1 MADRDTAMINFR
13 LNLSKREDKE
23 IYDYLQNFD
32 SPDFKAVL
40 KGGKSNF
47 IKMVLLSFI
56 HKEKQEQEAIK
67 ALAERKTQ
75 NEELVEMMGA
85 RLDGNQRTLLQALP
99 KLVEKVVLEALKGK
113 IVAGVKN
120 CVGDG
125 DSVADGIGTKVAT
138 EVEIDNGALPQV
150 TEELPFRLVRIS
162 VRQRSSCKTFCKA
175 KSQSSKAVLYYK
187 KVPVICFVLQAIIF
201 DTVYPA
207 MRGCNYMGCRSPCQ
221 DEKMIAA

>member
-32 SPDFKAVL
+32 SSNFKAVL

-47 IKMVLLSFI
+47 SKMVLLSFI
-56 HKEKQEQEAIK
+56 RKEKQDQEAIK
-67 ALAERKTQ
+67 ALAERKAQ
-75 NEELVEMMGA
+75 NEELLEMIGA

-99 KLVEKVVLEALKGK
+99 ELVEKVVLEALKGK

-120 CVGDG
+120 CAGDG

-150 TEELPFRLVRIS
+150 TEELP
-162 VRQRSSCKTFCKA
+162 
-175 KSQSSKAVLYYK
+175 
-187 KVPVICFVLQAIIF
+187 
-201 DTVYPA
+201 
-207 MRGCNYMGCRSPCQ
+207 
-221 DEKMIAA
+221 DEALDYFSGL

>member
-47 IKMVLLSFI
+47 IKMVLLSYI

-75 NEELVEMMGA
+75 NEELIEMMGA
-85 RLDGNQRTLLQALP
+85 RLDENQRTLLHALP
-99 KLVEKVVLEALKGK
+99 ELVEKVVLEALKGK

-120 CVGDG
+120 VAGDG

-138 EVEIDNGALPQV
+138 EVEIDNGVLPQV
-150 TEELPFRLVRIS
+150 TEELP
-162 VRQRSSCKTFCKA
+162 
-175 KSQSSKAVLYYK
+175 
-187 KVPVICFVLQAIIF
+187 
-201 DTVYPA
+201 
-207 MRGCNYMGCRSPCQ
+207 
-221 DEKMIAA
+221 DEALDYFLGL

>member
-13 LNLSKREDKE
+13 LNLSKREDEE

-32 SPDFKAVL
+32 SSNFKAVL

-56 HKEKQEQEAIK
+56 RKEKQEAIK
-67 ALAERKTQ
+67 ALAERKAQ
-75 NEELVEMMGA
+75 NEELLEIIGA
-85 RLDGNQRTLLQALP
+85 RLDENQRTLLQALP
-99 KLVEKVVLEALKGK
+99 ELVEKVVLEALKGK

-120 CVGDG
+120 GAGDG

-150 TEELPFRLVRIS
+150 TEELP
-162 VRQRSSCKTFCKA
+162 
-175 KSQSSKAVLYYK
+175 
-187 KVPVICFVLQAIIF
+187 
-201 DTVYPA
+201 
-207 MRGCNYMGCRSPCQ
+207 
-221 DEKMIAA
+221 DEALDYFSGL

>member
-13 LNLSKREDKE
+13 LNLSKREEKE

-67 ALAERKTQ
+67 ALAERKAQ
-75 NEELVEMMGA
+75 NEELIELMGA
-85 RLDGNQRTLLQALP
+85 RLDENQRALLQVLP
-99 KLVEKVVLEALKGK
+99 ELVEKVVLDALKGK

-120 CVGDG
+120 GVEDG
-125 DSVADGIGTKVAT
+125 DLVADDIGTKGTT
-138 EVEIDNGALPQV
+138 EVNIDNGLLSQV
-150 TEELPFRLVRIS
+150 TEELP
-162 VRQRSSCKTFCKA
+162 
-175 KSQSSKAVLYYK
+175 
-187 KVPVICFVLQAIIF
+187 
-201 DTVYPA
+201 
-207 MRGCNYMGCRSPCQ
+207 
-221 DEKMIAA
+221 DEALDYFSGL

>member
-56 HKEKQEQEAIK
+56 RKEKQEQEAIK
-67 ALAERKTQ
+67 ALAERKAQ
-75 NEELVEMMGA
+75 NEELVEMMGV
-85 RLDGNQRTLLQALP
+85 RLDENQRTLLQALP
-99 KLVEKVVLEALKGK
+99 ELVEKVVLEALKGK

-120 CVGDG
+120 GAGDG
-125 DSVADGIGTKVAT
+125 DSVADGIGTKAAT
-138 EVEIDNGALPQV
+138 EIDNGALPQV
-150 TEELPFRLVRIS
+150 TEELP
-162 VRQRSSCKTFCKA
+162 
-175 KSQSSKAVLYYK
+175 
-187 KVPVICFVLQAIIF
+187 
-201 DTVYPA
+201 
-207 MRGCNYMGCRSPCQ
+207 
-221 DEKMIAA
+221 DEALDYFSGL

>member
-85 RLDGNQRTLLQALP
+85 RLDENQRTLLQALP
-99 KLVEKVVLEALKGK
+99 EMVEKVVLEALKDK
-113 IVAGVKN
+113 IIAGVKN
-120 CVGDG
+120 GAGDG

-138 EVEIDNGALPQV
+138 EVVIDNGALPQV
-150 TEELPFRLVRIS
+150 TEELP
-162 VRQRSSCKTFCKA
+162 
-175 KSQSSKAVLYYK
+175 
-187 KVPVICFVLQAIIF
+187 
-201 DTVYPA
+201 
-207 MRGCNYMGCRSPCQ
+207 
-221 DEKMIAA
+221 DEALDYFSGL

>member
-56 HKEKQEQEAIK
+56 RKEKQEQEAIK
-67 ALAERKTQ
+67 ALAERKAQ
-75 NEELVEMMGA
+75 NEELLEMIGA

-99 KLVEKVVLEALKGK
+99 ELVEKVVLEALKGK

-120 CVGDG
+120 GAGDG

-138 EVEIDNGALPQV
+138 EVEIDNGVLPQV
-150 TEELPFRLVRIS
+150 TEELP
-162 VRQRSSCKTFCKA
+162 
-175 KSQSSKAVLYYK
+175 
-187 KVPVICFVLQAIIF
+187 
-201 DTVYPA
+201 
-207 MRGCNYMGCRSPCQ
+207 
-221 DEKMIAA
+221 DEALDYFSGL

>member
-75 NEELVEMMGA
+75 NEELIEMMGA
-85 RLDGNQRTLLQALP
+85 RLDENQRTLLQALP
-99 KLVEKVVLEALKGK
+99 ELVEKVVLEALKGK
-113 IVAGVKN
+113 IIDGVKN
-120 CVGDG
+120 GVGDG
-125 DSVADGIGTKVAT
+125 YFVTDNIGTKVTT
-138 EVEIDNGALPQV
+138 EVKIDNGLLPQV
-150 TEELPFRLVRIS
+150 TEELP
-162 VRQRSSCKTFCKA
+162 
-175 KSQSSKAVLYYK
+175 
-187 KVPVICFVLQAIIF
+187 
-201 DTVYPA
+201 
-207 MRGCNYMGCRSPCQ
+207 
-221 DEKMIAA
+221 DEALDYFSGL

>member
-56 HKEKQEQEAIK
+56 RKEKQEQEAIK
-67 ALAERKTQ
+67 ALAERKAQ
-75 NEELVEMMGA
+75 NEELLEMIGA
-85 RLDGNQRTLLQALP
+85 RLDENQRTLLQALP
-99 KLVEKVVLEALKGK
+99 ELVEKVVLEALKGK

-120 CVGDG
+120 GAGDG

-138 EVEIDNGALPQV
+138 EVEIDNGVLPQV
-150 TEELPFRLVRIS
+150 TEELP
-162 VRQRSSCKTFCKA
+162 
-175 KSQSSKAVLYYK
+175 
-187 KVPVICFVLQAIIF
+187 
-201 DTVYPA
+201 
-207 MRGCNYMGCRSPCQ
+207 
-221 DEKMIAA
+221 DEALDYFSGL

>member
-40 KGGKSNF
+40 KGGRSNF

-56 HKEKQEQEAIK
+56 RKEKQEQEAIK

-85 RLDGNQRTLLQALP
+85 RLDENQRTLLQALP
-99 KLVEKVVLEALKGK
+99 ELVEKVVLEALKGK

-120 CVGDG
+120 GAGDG

-138 EVEIDNGALPQV
+138 EVEIDNGVLPQV
-150 TEELPFRLVRIS
+150 TEELP
-162 VRQRSSCKTFCKA
+162 
-175 KSQSSKAVLYYK
+175 
-187 KVPVICFVLQAIIF
+187 
-201 DTVYPA
+201 
-207 MRGCNYMGCRSPCQ
+207 
-221 DEKMIAA
+221 DEALDYFSGL

>member
-56 HKEKQEQEAIK
+56 RKEKQEQEAIK
-67 ALAERKTQ
+67 ALAERKAQ
-75 NEELVEMMGA
+75 NEELLEMIGA
-85 RLDGNQRTLLQALP
+85 RLDENQRTLLQALP
-99 KLVEKVVLEALKGK
+99 ELVEKVVLEALKGK

-120 CVGDG
+120 GAGDG

-138 EVEIDNGALPQV
+138 EIEIDNGVLPQV
-150 TEELPFRLVRIS
+150 TEELP
-162 VRQRSSCKTFCKA
+162 
-175 KSQSSKAVLYYK
+175 
-187 KVPVICFVLQAIIF
+187 
-201 DTVYPA
+201 
-207 MRGCNYMGCRSPCQ
+207 
-221 DEKMIAA
+221 DEALDYFSGL

>member
-85 RLDGNQRTLLQALP
+85 RLDENQRTLLQALP
-99 KLVEKVVLEALKGK
+99 ELVEKVVLEALKGK

-120 CVGDG
+120 GAGDG

-138 EVEIDNGALPQV
+138 AVEIDNGVLPQV
-150 TEELPFRLVRIS
+150 TEELL
-162 VRQRSSCKTFCKA
+162 
-175 KSQSSKAVLYYK
+175 
-187 KVPVICFVLQAIIF
+187 
-201 DTVYPA
+201 
-207 MRGCNYMGCRSPCQ
+207 
-221 DEKMIAA
+221 DEALDYFSGL

>member
-56 HKEKQEQEAIK
+56 HNEKQEQEAIK
-67 ALAERKTQ
+67 ALAERKAQ

-85 RLDGNQRTLLQALP
+85 RLDEN
-99 KLVEKVVLEALKGK
+99 
-113 IVAGVKN
+113 
-120 CVGDG
+120 
-125 DSVADGIGTKVAT
+125 
-138 EVEIDNGALPQV
+138 
-150 TEELPFRLVRIS
+150 
-162 VRQRSSCKTFCKA
+162 
-175 KSQSSKAVLYYK
+175 
-187 KVPVICFVLQAIIF
+187 
-201 DTVYPA
+201 
-207 MRGCNYMGCRSPCQ
+207 
-221 DEKMIAA
+221 

>member
-67 ALAERKTQ
+67 ALAERKAQ

-85 RLDGNQRTLLQALP
+85 RLDENQRTLLQALP
-99 KLVEKVVLEALKGK
+99 ELVGIVVLEALQGK
-113 IVAGVKN
+113 IIAGVKN
-120 CVGDG
+120 GVGDG
-125 DSVADGIGTKVAT
+125 YFVTDNIGTKVTT
-138 EVEIDNGALPQV
+138 EVKIDNGSLPQV
-150 TEELPFRLVRIS
+150 TEELP
-162 VRQRSSCKTFCKA
+162 
-175 KSQSSKAVLYYK
+175 
-187 KVPVICFVLQAIIF
+187 
-201 DTVYPA
+201 
-207 MRGCNYMGCRSPCQ
+207 
-221 DEKMIAA
+221 DEALDYFSGL